1 MSTSNKT
8 VVRIATLGNKYG
20 NIRIGTN
27 PNDERVIIVDD
38 FAPMFGQKDKFNTG
52 FIPYRVI
59 SGKLNNDIRANLLI
73 RAVAKKLIAIGGKG
87 FSIADVLDQA
97 VRKVMSAVKV
107 KCTYVL
113 RAENE
118 VYTKADGTEGKY
130 TKNWYELLDDD
141 IHISFGDKRED
152 YLNCN
157 VDAFI
162 GDESLIEDF

>member
-8 VVRIATLGNKYG
+8 VVRIAALGNKYG
-20 NIRIGTN
+20 NVRIGVN
-27 PNDERVIIVDD
+27 CNDEKVIIVDD
-38 FAPMFGQKDKFNTG
+38 FAPIFGQDDKFNTG

-59 SGKLNNDIRANLLI
+59 IGKLNNDIRANLLI
-73 RAVAKKLIAIGGKG
+73 RAIAKKLISIGGKG
-87 FSIADVLDQA
+87 FSVADVLDQA
-97 VRKVMSAVKV
+97 VRKVMGALRV

-113 RAENE
+113 RAEGE
-118 VYTKADGTEGKY
+118 VYTKADGTDGKY
-130 TKNWYELLDDD
+130 KTNWYELLDDD
-141 IHISFGDKRED
+141 IHLSFGEKKED